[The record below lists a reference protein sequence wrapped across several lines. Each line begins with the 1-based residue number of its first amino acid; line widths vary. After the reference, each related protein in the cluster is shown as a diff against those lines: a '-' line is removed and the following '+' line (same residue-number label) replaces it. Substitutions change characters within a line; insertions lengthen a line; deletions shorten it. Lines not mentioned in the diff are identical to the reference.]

1 MLRAQAVAIKQYAW
15 YHAMNWRGRS
25 AAGGCY
31 DVIDTTNDQ
40 VYSPETRRAAPA
52 HIAAVDA
59 TWTWAMHRGGRL
71 FASGYRAGSSVA
83 CGADAGRGVMMQASA
98 SRCARDGKSASDIL
112 RIYYGSAIRILN
124 TEDAPAPSA
133 ATPEPSVSSGPSGLI
148 GAGDSTADKRGDV
161 IVTAPVGEGENR
173 SLETRVYPSG
183 QVPAGGGPIK
193 IAQANAP
200 IDALG
205 QAAADVSG
213 DGLEDLVV
221 LARAA
226 EGGLRVDVA
235 VAAAG
240 GALMPPTTWWQG
252 GADAIGWD
260 GAQVPRV
267 AAGDVDKD
275 GEADLLVLGGQT
287 LGSAPNVVWR
297 FRSTGTAFST
307 PVVWWSG
314 SLDGE
319 VSDLIAADVDADA
332 RADLV
337 FSSDLT
343 KADPAGTGLRY
354 SAVRTSIL
362 LVDGPASPAI
372 PWLDVA
378 DVSAATATGRVAVSD
393 VNRDR
398 REDLVIARPAGESGT
413 LLVGLLSNGTTFT
426 RKSLWM
432 DETGFRAVATQLAG
446 ADVDGDGR
454 GDVVIMYNLGA
465 SGTRFFRFV
474 SDGSVLR
481 IAGSTNDPTLIWT
494 GAAID

>member
-1 MLRAQAVAIKQYAW
+1 
-15 YHAMNWRGRS
+15 
-25 AAGGCY
+25 
-31 DVIDTTNDQ
+31 
-40 VYSPETRRAAPA
+40 
-52 HIAAVDA
+52 
-59 TWTWAMHRGGRL
+59 
-71 FASGYRAGSSVA
+71 
-83 CGADAGRGVMMQASA
+83 MMQTSA
-98 SRCARDGKSASDIL
+98 SRCARDGKSASEIL

-124 TEDAPAPSA
+124 SEDVAAPAV
-133 ATPEPSVSSGPSGLI
+133 ATPKPSVSSGPSGLI

-173 SLETRVYPSG
+173 TLETRIYPSG
-183 QVPAGGGPIK
+183 QVPAGGGPVK
-193 IAQANAP
+193 IALANVP
-200 IDALG
+200 TDALG

-240 GALMPPTTWWQG
+240 GALTPPTTWWAG

-260 GAQVPRV
+260 GAEVLRV

-275 GEADLLVLGGQT
+275 GEADLLILGGEA
-287 LGSAPNVVWR
+287 LGGAPAVVWR
-297 FRSTGTAFST
+297 LKSTGSAFNA
-307 PVVWWSG
+307 PDLWWG
-314 SLDGE
+314 GYLEGDA
-319 VSDLIAADVDADA
+319 SDLIVADVDADA

-337 FSSDLT
+337 FASDLT
-343 KADPAGTGLRY
+343 KTDPPGKGLRY
-354 SAVRTSIL
+354 SVVRTSVL
-362 LVDGPASPAI
+362 LVDGTASPAI

-378 DVSAATATGRVAVSD
+378 DVSPATAAGRVAVSD

-413 LLVGLLSNGTTFT
+413 LLVGLLSNGTSFT
-426 RKSLWM
+426 RKSLWL
-432 DETGFRAVATQLAG
+432 DETGFRASATQIAG

-481 IAGSTNDPTLIWT
+481 NAGSTNDPTLTWA
-494 GAAID
+494 GATID